1 MGKLADVSLA
11 NKKQQ
16 LPSADH
22 EQKKKRTGQRCYIQ
36 QTYISQIYKQ
46 HKDI

>member
-22 EQKKKRTGQRCYIQ
+22 EQKRKELGKDAISGKH
-36 QTYISQIYKQ
+36 ISQIYKQ